1 MDTPAFP
8 LIPIALD
15 NLRVSGLNVRTG
27 EGRSLEELAASIVAE
42 GLLQNLTV
50 TRAEDGAYEVVA
62 GKLRLGAL
70 RLLRERG
77 QLPGGLEAPPCRV
90 VDNER
95 ATSASLAENIVRQAM
110 HPADEFLAFQRL
122 VDAGRS
128 IEEIAQEF
136 GVIPLLVQRRL
147 KLANVAPS
155 LFELFRQDRIALD
168 QMMALALTDDHA
180 LQEAAWN
187 VPEIWRQAHQ
197 IRARLTKEE
206 FNIARDAAARY
217 VGAEALSA
225 AGVIIRQDLFSDRG
239 DGYTSDR
246 LMVDQLALD
255 KLERAAEALREE
267 GWSWVECRV
276 AFNDWNL
283 PELGFSRITVGS
295 DERNLPAAER
305 ERLQTLQSELDELR
319 ESSED
324 YDDDAAER
332 DDALEAEIEAL
343 RERARAFTPEQ
354 RAAAGAI
361 VTIAANGTLEVHR
374 GLVRKGSAKADT
386 TRGGASDRLAD
397 AGGSAAPA
405 KKAAKTDLSAPLVQ
419 RLQAQRT
426 AIVQLAMLDAPHA
439 AMAVLVNAL
448 LATVAPGGA
457 MRGPC
462 RIRHEGPGDL
472 RQAADELPLMRHFI
486 TLQERKS
493 ALLDTL
499 PKPSERFDW
508 LLAQSP
514 ETLDE
519 LLTLAVALSID
530 TSDAAHG
537 GSRAEKAAME
547 SLVAALGIDFAAH
560 WSATKETFL
569 GHVPRAVIEQAVRE
583 ARDAKEVEKLAG
595 KKKPELVEAAEH
607 LLADTGWLPKP
618 LRMSKPKAPPP
629 AAAAPAKQKPTP
641 AKPAA
646 KGKAKPA
653 TKPAPKPKAKPV
665 VKKKAKRA
673 KAKP

>member
-1 MDTPAFP
+1 
-8 LIPIALD
+8 
-15 NLRVSGLNVRTG
+15 
-27 EGRSLEELAASIVAE
+27 
-42 GLLQNLTV
+42 
-50 TRAEDGAYEVVA
+50 
-62 GKLRLGAL
+62 
-70 RLLRERG
+70 
-77 QLPGGLEAPPCRV
+77 
-90 VDNER
+90 VDY
-95 ATSASLAENIVRQAM
+95 Q
-110 HPADEFLAFQRL
+110 
-122 VDAGRS
+122 
-128 IEEIAQEF
+128 
-136 GVIPLLVQRRL
+136 
-147 KLANVAPS
+147 
-155 LFELFRQDRIALD
+155 
-168 QMMALALTDDHA
+168 
-180 LQEAAWN
+180 
-187 VPEIWRQAHQ
+187 
-197 IRARLTKEE
+197 
-206 FNIARDAAARY
+206 
-217 VGAEALSA
+217 
-225 AGVIIRQDLFSDRG
+225 
-239 DGYTSDR
+239 
-246 LMVDQLALD
+246 
-255 KLERAAEALREE
+255 
-267 GWSWVECRV
+267 
-276 AFNDWNL
+276 DWN
-283 PELGFSRITVGS
+283 PEHGRFERITVGS

-305 ERLQTLQSELDELR
+305 ARLQSLQGDLDALQESLEGEGGEWTLDLEER
-319 ESSED
+319 
-324 YDDDAAER
+324 AET
-332 DDALEAEIEAL
+332 LEAEIEAL
-343 RERARAFTPEQ
+343 RERARAFTPDQ

-386 TRGGASDRLAD
+386 TRGGASERLGD
-397 AGGSAAPA
+397 AGNTAPA
-405 KKAAKTDLSAPLVQ
+405 KKPAKPDLSASLMQ

-530 TSDAAHG
+530 TSEAAHG

-595 KKKPELVEAAEH
+595 KKKAELVDAAEH

-618 LRMSKPKAPPP
+618 LRMSKPKATPT
-629 AAAAPAKQKPTP
+629 AAAAPAKAKPTP

-653 TKPAPKPKAKPV
+653 TKPAPKPKAKPAA
-665 VKKKAKRA
+665 KAKAKRA